1 MVVQGYFP
9 FSHLVISLRL
19 GHLEA
24 VTSVVSTLAFI
35 SFSRNTLRSII

>member
-19 GHLEA
+19 GHLKA
-24 VTSVVSTLAFI
+24 VTSVVSTLGI
-35 SFSRNTLRSII
+35 YQLFSYVM